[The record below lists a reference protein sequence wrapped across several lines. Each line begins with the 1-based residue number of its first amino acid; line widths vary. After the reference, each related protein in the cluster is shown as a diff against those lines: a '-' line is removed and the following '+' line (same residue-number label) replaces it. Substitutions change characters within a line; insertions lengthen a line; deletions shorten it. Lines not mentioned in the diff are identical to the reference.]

1 MWNGAVVC
9 GDDWMAYHGA
19 TDQNSRHAHS
29 AAQLAFGLD
38 GPVSIVHAG
47 GTVQADALFIAPGAA
62 LVNESCN
69 SVSLML
75 FPLFAT
81 LALWPAGWPLC
92 AQLGVAII
100 VTDMAITLTHF
111 FSHRHALL
119 WRFHAVHHS
128 IERLYGFNG
137 LMNIRCT
144 RRLS

>member
-1 MWNGAVVC
+1 
-9 GDDWMAYHGA
+9 
-19 TDQNSRHAHS
+19 
-29 AAQLAFGLD
+29 
-38 GPVSIVHAG
+38 
-47 GTVQADALFIAPGAA
+47 
-62 LVNESCN
+62 
-69 SVSLML
+69 ML

-100 VTDMAITLTHF
+100 VADMAITLTHF

-137 LMNIRCT
+137 LMKHPVHQAIELTAATSMLLVLGMPQQAGWLLAFAVAIQLQLSRKRPCVPSAMPCT
-144 RRLS
+144 SEWAGSGSASLTPV